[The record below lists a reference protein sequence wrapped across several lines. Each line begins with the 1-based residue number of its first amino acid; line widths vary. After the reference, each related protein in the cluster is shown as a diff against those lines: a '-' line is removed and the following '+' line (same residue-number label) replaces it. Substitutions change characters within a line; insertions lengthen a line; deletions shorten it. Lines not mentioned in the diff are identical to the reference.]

1 MKIIKG
7 VQLLHMKGTY
17 ALWLWPA
24 VYVSYKS
31 YDASKDLSIQFN
43 WLNFT
48 AVIGFFSNAAYYN
61 NPLLYTKE
69 DYAEYLDKGEE
80 EFLKEKLK

>member
-7 VQLLHMKGTY
+7 IQLLHMKGTY
-17 ALWLWPA
+17 ALWLLPA

-31 YDASKDLSIQFN
+31 YDTVKELDIQFS

-48 AVIGFFSNAAYYN
+48 AVISFLSNAAYYQD
-61 NPLLYTKE
+61 PLLYTK
-69 DYAEYLDKGEE
+69 KGLCRV
-80 EFLKEKLK
+80 FR

>member
-1 MKIIKG
+1 MKILRAI
-7 VQLLHMKGTY
+7 QFLRIKGTY
-17 ALWLWPA
+17 ALWLLPA
-24 VYVSYKS
+24 IYVSYKF
-31 YDASKDLSIQFN
+31 YDAVKELDIQFS

-48 AVIGFFSNAAYYN
+48 AVISFLSNAAYYQD
-61 NPLLYTKE
+61 PLLYTKK

>member
-31 YDASKDLSIQFN
+31 YDAAKELNIQFN

-48 AVIGFFSNAAYYN
+48 AVISFLSNAAYYN
-61 NPLLYTKE
+61 DPLLYSKK
-69 DYAEYLDKGEE
+69 DFAEYLDKGEE

>member
-7 VQLLHMKGTY
+7 VQFLRMKGTY

-24 VYVSYKS
+24 IYVSYKS
-31 YDASKDLSIQFN
+31 YDAFKVLDIQFS
-43 WLNFT
+43 WLNIT
-48 AVIGFFSNAAYYN
+48 AVISFLSNAAYYQD
-61 NPLLYTKE
+61 PLLYTKE

-80 EFLKEKLK
+80 EFLKEKGI